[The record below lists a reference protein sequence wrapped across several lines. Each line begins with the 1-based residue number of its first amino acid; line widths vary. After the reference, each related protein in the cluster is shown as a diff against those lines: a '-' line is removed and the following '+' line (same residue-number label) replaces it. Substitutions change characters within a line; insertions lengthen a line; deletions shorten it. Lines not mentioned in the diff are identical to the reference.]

1 MSDAWIEVDKLKT
14 RLGEFFEQRRVELGT
29 FGNTV
34 NQTFEAFVFAQV
46 LAWYRSKGWSVEI
59 VNPYDSK
66 LKRRDFKLKFNTRG
80 HPGGYSY
87 AVCASPDGSDVV
99 QVRHQL
105 RVATRYYRDG
115 SYPRANVCL
124 DVAVI
129 RDMLVDGMDTDDHVT
144 NAQLVTFGEAKH
156 MSAFAELV
164 ASFIGMVHELQPE
177 RLKPRRRAVANT
189 GQHPS
194 PFLFVSGKF
203 WITAEGIIST
213 IERRK
218 IDVKVYNRMKSL
230 SAAITLPTDNA
241 PPRRKRKRKRSA
253 TERID

>member
-1 MSDAWIEVDKLKT
+1 MSDAWVEVDRLKA
-14 RLGEFFEQRRVELGT
+14 RLGEFFEQRRAEFST

-46 LAWYRSKGWSVEI
+46 LGWYKSKNWHVEI
-59 VNPYDSK
+59 VNPYDPK
-66 LKRRDFKLKFNTRG
+66 TKRRDFKLKFNTRG

-87 AVCASPDGSDVV
+87 AICSSPDGADIV

-105 RVATRYYRDG
+105 RVATRHYRHG
-115 SYPRANVCL
+115 TYPRANICL

-129 RDMLVDGMDTDDHVT
+129 RDVSVDGLDTDDHIA

-177 RLKPRRRAVANT
+177 RLKRRRRVVANA
-189 GQHPS
+189 GEHPS

-203 WITAEGIIST
+203 WVTAEGIINT

-218 IDVKVYNRMKSL
+218 MDVRVYNRLKSL
-230 SAAITLPTDNA
+230 SAAIALPTDNP
-241 PPRRKRKRKRSA
+241 PPRRKRASKRGEA
-253 TERID
+253 PL

>member
-1 MSDAWIEVDKLKT
+1 VSDAWIEIDKLKA
-14 RLGEFFEQRRVELGT
+14 RLGEFFEQRRAALST
-29 FGNTV
+29 FGSTV

-46 LAWYRSKGWSVEI
+46 LGWYEAKAWHVEI

-66 LKRRDFKLKFNTRG
+66 TKRRDFKFKFNTRG
-80 HPGGYSY
+80 HPAGYSY
-87 AVCASPDGSDVV
+87 AICTSPDGLDVV

-105 RVATRYYRDG
+105 RVATRHYQDG
-115 SYPRANVCL
+115 ARPRANVCL

-129 RDMLVDGMDTDDHVT
+129 RDTSVDGLDTDDHVT
-144 NAQLVTFGEAKH
+144 NAELVTFGEAKH

-177 RLKPRRRAVANT
+177 RLRPRRRAVANA
-189 GQHPS
+189 GDHPS

-203 WITAEGIIST
+203 WVTAEGLITT

-218 IDVKVYNRMKSL
+218 IDVKVYNRVKSL
-230 SAAITLPTDNA
+230 SAAIALPTDNA
-241 PPRRKRKRKRSA
+241 PRRRKRQRKA
-253 TERID
+253 PEEA